1 MNKGWT
7 FSILLSVGL
16 IACSGDPREILRTDL
31 KQMLDSLPG
40 THAVA
45 FWDLTT
51 DDSLLIH
58 PDLSFHAASTMKT
71 PVMLEVFRQAAQ
83 GKFAMNDSLTITGTF
98 RSIADTSTYTLSKS
112 DDSDT
117 LIYNHIGEKRTVHD
131 LVYDMVTISSNLA
144 TNMLIE
150 KVTAPAVERTL
161 RELGISKMR
170 VLRGVEDTPA
180 FKAGLNNTTNAR
192 DQALLYARL
201 ARYTAADSAST
212 HEMITILSDQKFNE
226 KIPALLPEDVR
237 VAHKTG
243 SITAVHHDGGVV
255 YLPDGRKY
263 VVVILTAGFKDERAA
278 LQTMAR
284 TSKRIFDYVTR
295 NDR

>member
-1 MNKGWT
+1 MNKLWAFIG
-7 FSILLSVGL
+7 SIIFLA
-16 IACSGDPREILRTDL
+16 ACSGNPRENLRTDL
-31 KQMLDSLPG
+31 NRMLDSLPG

-45 FWDLTT
+45 FWDLTS
-51 DDSLLIH
+51 DDSLMIH
-58 PDLSFHAASTMKT
+58 PDASFHAASTMKT

-83 GKFAMNDSLTITGTF
+83 GKFALTDSLTITSSF
-98 RSIADTSTYTLSKS
+98 RSIADSSTYTLSRS

-117 LIYNHIGEKRTVHD
+117 LIYDHLGEKRTIHD

-150 KVTAPAVERTL
+150 KVAAPAVERTL
-161 RELGISKMR
+161 RDLGISHMR

-201 ARYTAADSAST
+201 ANYTAADSAST
-212 HEMITILSDQKFNE
+212 REMINILSDQKFNE
-226 KIPALLPEDVR
+226 KIPALLPQGVR

-243 SITAVHHDGGVV
+243 SITAVHHDGGIV
-255 YLPDGRKY
+255 YLPDGRMY
-263 VVVILTAGFKDERAA
+263 VVVILTAGFPDEQAA
-278 LQTMAR
+278 LKTMAR

-295 NDR
+295 KDN